1 VHGRYD
7 ACSQG
12 KFKKQH
18 SRVQAP
24 RPGRIFDE
32 ISVDLVHST
41 YTALNKERWLTLI
54 TDGKS
59 LFRHEFTHSKKSDA
73 GKLIIDHLARIER
86 QTGRKIKRIRID
98 NGTEF
103 ATLVAHCKI
112 NGITLMPT
120 TAYNS
125 QQNGRAEVS
134 NYLVERMARTM
145 MIAGKVQ
152 RFLWPWAVRTAV

>member
-1 VHGRYD
+1 VTIQGNCVHGRCD

-12 KFKKQH
+12 KFKKKH

-24 RPGRIFDE
+24 RPRKVFDE

-41 YTALNKERWLTLI
+41 YAALNKERWLTLV

-73 GKLIIDHLARIER
+73 GKLMIDHLVRIET
-86 QTGRKIKRIRID
+86 QTGRRIKRIRID

-103 ATLVAHCKI
+103 ATLVAHCK
-112 NGITLMPT
+112 NTGIALMPS
-120 TAYNS
+120 TAHNS

-134 NYLVERMARTM
+134 NYLVERIARTM
-145 MIAGKVQ
+145 MISGNVQ
-152 RFLWPWAVRTAV
+152 RFL